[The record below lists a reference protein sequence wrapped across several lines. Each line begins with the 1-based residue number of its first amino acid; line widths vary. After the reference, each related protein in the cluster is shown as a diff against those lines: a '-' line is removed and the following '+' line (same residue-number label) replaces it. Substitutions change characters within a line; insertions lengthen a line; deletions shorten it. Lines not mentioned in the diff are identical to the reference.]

1 MCMSIHTSTTSRT
14 HQKDARG
21 GWCGSIGRPR
31 GQKHAPHVNSSPPAR
46 GLGLLS
52 APLPKRCIVYACMF
66 MCESD
71 AAVAICGLGECSIL
85 QGSYPTVECGCNWAQ
100 GSSRAQIVC
109 WMAWNWKARVVD
121 RMPCTLLLMP
131 YRAQTYILACWTL
144 QKCLWNAVTLSAG
157 SCHVCIVGPIP
168 LSESVV

>member
-1 MCMSIHTSTTSRT
+1 MTSTPCALITISIAQPTSTSKGNPSPSSTAAWVGSDLCTFART
-14 HQKDARG
+14 
-21 GWCGSIGRPR
+21 
-31 GQKHAPHVNSSPPAR
+31 
-46 GLGLLS
+46 L
-52 APLPKRCIVYACMF
+52 YACACPVCGF
-66 MCESD
+66 D

>member
-46 GLGLLS
+46 GLGLVS

-71 AAVAICGLGECSIL
+71 ATVAMCGLGRRRVLSSATELGHSVDGPVWCS
-85 QGSYPTVECGCNWAQ
+85 QDM
-100 GSSRAQIVC
+100 C
-109 WMAWNWKARVVD
+109 WVAWKARESRRRSHALHSCSDAVSCAEYNL
-121 RMPCTLLLMP
+121 MLQTL
-131 YRAQTYILACWTL
+131 I
-144 QKCLWNAVTLSAG
+144 S
-157 SCHVCIVGPIP
+157 S
-168 LSESVV
+168 